1 LAGRDAT
8 ADHRAVIDARHP
20 AAWQVVGGL
29 SLVARL
35 VRSLELEGVGT
46 IIVVADRVV
55 SPAELGARQPATRL
69 VCEFLAREAP
79 LSAAPD
85 AAAEIPVLVADGTLV
100 ADRRLLRA
108 LRGREESVVVR
119 PVPADATGASRV
131 RLASLGALELGLFG
145 RPGVEGEDVAQ
156 LDPKDLETYTLE
168 MRGHHPILLLDAST
182 PERAAA
188 ASERLVRETQK
199 QVMDA
204 PARWID
210 PFFENAIL
218 RRLAPT
224 RITPNAVSLIAT
236 TIGLVAAGLLYQG
249 WIWPAFSLMLLVGW
263 LDGVDGKLARLR
275 FHYTRLGAAE
285 SYLDFLYENAWW
297 FALTAHLYG
306 SHGDAALMAGGALI
320 LGNLLAEGMLT
331 LGFAYLD
338 NSLDLL
344 SRFDRLFRIVAGRR
358 PDHAR
363 RVALDGLRGMRR
375 VGDGDRGGAHRAP
388 HHGARRAGATGDF
401 GGVPLSEGV
410 KGDRHSSISFSVF
423 HLCYRGHRRRRDE
436 RKREPVQPHL
446 VRSSTRAHGAVD
458 GTVQRIRGRRHRKES
473 RRSASSRLL

>member
-1 LAGRDAT
+1 M
-8 ADHRAVIDARHP
+8 IDARDP

-35 VRSLELEGVGT
+35 VRSLELEGVST
-46 IIVVADRVV
+46 IIVAADRVV
-55 SPAELGARQPATRL
+55 APAELGARQPATRL
-69 VCEFLAREAP
+69 VCELLAPEAP
-79 LSAAPD
+79 LFASPGAD
-85 AAAEIPVLVADGTLV
+85 AEIPLLVADGTLV

-108 LRGREESVVVR
+108 LADYDGSVVVW
-119 PVPADATGASRV
+119 PVPADATGAARV
-131 RLASLGALELGLFG
+131 RLARLDGRELGLFG
-145 RPGVEGEDVAQ
+145 APGVEGKTVAQ

-188 ASERLVRETQK
+188 ATERLVRATQK

-204 PARWID
+204 PARWVD

-236 TIGLVAAGLLYQG
+236 TIGLAGAALLYHG
-249 WIWPAFSLMLLVGW
+249 WIWAAFSLMLLVGW

-306 SHGDAALMAGGALI
+306 SHGDAALLAGGALI
-320 LGNLLAEGMLT
+320 LGNLLSEGMLT

-358 PDHAR
+358 NVFVWILILATLAGSLWIGFVACGVWAMVTGVEHTARLIMELGARAR
-363 RVALDGLRGMRR
+363 R
-375 VGDGDRGGAHRAP
+375 
-388 HHGARRAGATGDF
+388 
-401 GGVPLSEGV
+401 
-410 KGDRHSSISFSVF
+410 
-423 HLCYRGHRRRRDE
+423 
-436 RKREPVQPHL
+436 
-446 VRSSTRAHGAVD
+446 
-458 GTVQRIRGRRHRKES
+458 GTHRKES